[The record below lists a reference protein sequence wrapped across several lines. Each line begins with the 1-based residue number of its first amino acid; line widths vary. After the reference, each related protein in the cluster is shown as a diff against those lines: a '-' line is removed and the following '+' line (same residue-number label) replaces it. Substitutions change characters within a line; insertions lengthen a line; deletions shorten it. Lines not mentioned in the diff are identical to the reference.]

1 MVPFIESSFIKEK
14 PQMLAQHLSPAS
26 HPPADHGRP
35 QRMRLI
41 SHPDRF
47 KRVFD
52 LVVAVTMSIV
62 ALPIIGV
69 AYILIRATTAG
80 PGFYSQ
86 VRVGRNGRHYRIYKL
101 RTMYHNCEAIS
112 GAAWSTKQDNRI
124 TRVGRVLRKLHI
136 DELPQLLNVL
146 RGEMSIVGPRPERP
160 EFVGLLA
167 REIPGYQDRLLVRPG
182 VTGLAQ
188 IQLPADEDLEDVR
201 KKVVLDRCY
210 AEKRDLWLD
219 FRIVLGTAVYL
230 LGFSYGTVRKVLILP
245 NPLADHSQG
254 KHPPSGI
261 AVGPFVL
268 SRGVPEAESS
278 LAPGVKPI
286 PCGETQ

>member
-1 MVPFIESSFIKEK
+1 
-14 PQMLAQHLSPAS
+14 MLAQHLSPVS
-26 HPPADHGRP
+26 HPPVDHGRT
-35 QRMRLI
+35 QRMRVPPQ
-41 SHPDRF
+41 PDRM

-52 LVVAVTMSIV
+52 LLVAAAVSII
-62 ALPIIGV
+62 ALPVIG
-69 AYILIRATTAG
+69 AAWILVRATSSG

-101 RTMYHNCEAIS
+101 RTMYHNCEARS
-112 GAAWSTKQDNRI
+112 GAAWSTKCDSRV
-124 TRVGRVLRKLHI
+124 TRVGRILRKLHV

-146 RGEMSIVGPRPERP
+146 RGEMSLVGPRPERP

-167 REIPGYQDRLLVRPG
+167 REIPGYYDRLAVRPG

-188 IQLPADEDLEDVR
+188 IQLPADEDIEDVR

-210 AEKRDLWLD
+210 AERRDLWLD

-230 LGFSYGTVRKVLILP
+230 LGFSYAAVRKALILP
-245 NPLADHSQG
+245 NPLADETPRN
-254 KHPPSGI
+254 HPPTGI

-268 SRGVPEAESS
+268 SRSVPEVEGS
-278 LAPGVKPI
+278 LAPGGQPF
-286 PCGETQ
+286 PCGEAQ